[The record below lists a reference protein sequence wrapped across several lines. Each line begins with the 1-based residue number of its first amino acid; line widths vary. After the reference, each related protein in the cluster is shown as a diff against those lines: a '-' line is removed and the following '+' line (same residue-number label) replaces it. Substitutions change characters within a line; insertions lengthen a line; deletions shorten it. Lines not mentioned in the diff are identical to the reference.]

1 MADPKTVPT
10 PAQAV
15 LPAPQASPPPEK
27 TSAAPLPPPI
37 NPGPKTA
44 VNAAKTRDF
53 STVPFWLG
61 LALSLA
67 WVVMVAAALVSSGE
81 GGSFGGIP
89 LVNWA
94 IGLSAIASP
103 VALIWM
109 ITAYLQR
116 ASDVQVM
123 TEPLRKQLNL
133 IIGENNVAEAR
144 IKRFNAAIREQL
156 DLLRQGSTIGEEEM
170 VKLLR
175 QLSWEREEVK
185 KIAMHRMAQLHEA
198 GKITHAAEMFDTM
211 LANKLQLVQEIEE
224 KLRHGN
230 GILSKNTD
238 ALRTVLGDVLNEIK
252 DGQKSLANSLTA
264 VKSDSQELR
273 DHLKGQEV
281 DILNAQNSLRAVL
294 GKSEQEFDALLG
306 RFYDR
311 AKDVEEAMDDATSA
325 LTERIDVLETASNV
339 LPGKIAAAAE
349 QLNAAIANYA
359 TIEETAAR
367 VTAKTSRTLDE
378 HVQALDGKI
387 EGFAARIEGDT
398 AKLADQRQALSAMLD
413 RITAATGNVHA
424 DLMGSANSLTE
435 ATESSLARFQAIS
448 AQVKA
453 EAFTLTGQLRAATE
467 DYAATAQQ
475 TAAATELQ
483 QLRFGALQEQVSE
496 NLLLLKDFDSQA
508 AGTGD
513 SVLQRSRLTLQ
524 QMQQMEERLHGLNS
538 TVALAG
544 EQTQRRLQTQ
554 MEAQQALLKE
564 LGQAA
569 TASASTLQQATEKL
583 GGQHDGLVDRA
594 TRSEAQL
601 QKLVLELAQLQETG
615 NARYEQQLKIL
626 SGGLRETGELLRA
639 AELQLQDFNQ
649 RSLAPV
655 TQAAAA
661 ITTAAAESSA
671 SIAAFSSRLDEQAA
685 KIGSF
690 EQQVSQANTTLEAT
704 ATKSSSVIGT
714 LLSSLL
720 NLGRQQ
726 DDLTTKVVQN
736 FEQTQ
741 AKLGS
746 GMTTLSQQAGQLS
759 AQLGETGA
767 NLTDQSQALATSLL
781 SHDEALQTRVQ
792 VLSTLQDAQVKQ
804 HAEQL
809 AALNRQITTSGDAL
823 AAAEI
828 KLQSFSSN
836 ALIPVTQA
844 AQQIHAAAAQ
854 GEASIAGFGAKL
866 DEQADKFAAFEDRV
880 QQTNAALEAATARS
894 NTSIGTFIANLL
906 NLGKQQET
914 LQQKVESG
922 VQQAS
927 QKLSTTLTQ
936 LGDETDA
943 TAARLSEAHEKISA
957 QSRTF
962 ITATAEAE
970 LQFREQTRQIGLL
983 HSEQNLRY
991 AQHIA
996 TLNQGLNDTATLL
1009 DATEQRIEGFGANA
1023 LGPVNRALVGL
1034 NDVAA
1039 QGASSVRQLTDGL
1052 KAETEALSAYESR
1065 IDTINLSLETQTA
1078 KSSQT
1083 IGGFIA
1089 NLFNLGQKQDVLAQ
1103 HIEQSV
1109 TDVTTKLNDTID
1121 SVGKQA
1127 SAAVGQIATTQE
1139 QLTAQQR
1146 TWLAETD
1153 KAETALQER
1162 LQQAQQQT
1170 QAQSTLY
1177 AQQLATLNTQIA
1189 ASGDVIAAAEGKL
1202 QSFSSSALAP
1212 VTQAAQQIQ
1221 AAAAQGEA
1229 NIAGFGARLEEQ
1241 AGKFA
1246 AFEQRVQQTNAV
1258 LEETASRSST
1268 SIGTLI
1274 ANLINLNGKQ
1284 DELAQKVEARI
1295 DTTGTRLHAALSGL
1309 EEHADSA
1316 AERLAV
1322 AAGDIGTTSK
1332 NLLRNAADAEDRL
1345 QTHAETL
1352 SQLHTEQKAQFG
1364 EHLTQINLGLH
1375 ETTAALAQTADK
1387 LEGFYGAA
1395 LSPVRDAARQIQD
1408 AAEKGSAGINSFA
1421 DTLSQRAEQMS
1432 ALQDRFAN
1440 ANAIADSAT
1449 ARHSEVLA
1457 AMLGQ
1462 IATLN
1467 QQQDALAQRVETAFG
1482 SVADRLAAT
1491 VGNLSNQAT
1500 LATDALD
1507 QTAQRLSSRTE
1518 ALGSKAIDA
1527 ATALEVSSQK
1537 IENRSTSLG
1546 ALLEN
1551 QLGHIAQQLAAFEL
1565 RFTNTGD
1572 LVKEKAQAA
1581 ATLIGETGVRFGGL
1595 ATEFSDT
1602 VEGNIQKLQA
1612 LVGAGVAQIGQLGSA
1627 LQDRLQQIGDG
1638 NADIQMVAAQ
1648 LADAND
1654 RIIAQLSRLHSEGT
1668 QAGRLLQDNV
1678 SASMTQIAAAHGTFS
1693 QQQIALQHTTERVVN
1708 DLARAGSGI
1717 AEHAERLNSISTTH
1731 DTQIKLLQNSLD
1743 ELEGKSTSLRDAMSQ
1758 HSTQLLGEL
1767 RQGIAALQTMG
1778 QEMQTS
1784 VNVALAGAGT
1794 AQSHLAEITQHSTAE
1809 LQERLAQMQGM
1820 GAVVEQAMGALRGGV
1835 QEQMATLQ
1843 DVVQQI
1849 TTQQGTL
1856 KQATAAQRDELLA
1869 LFGQLAQA
1877 HQSASTA
1884 AEQSIAGLGAVTAAA
1899 SKSLADFSD
1908 VAANTLQTVANAG
1921 DGFGNKTDQM
1931 VAHSRDAAEQVRQIM
1946 DVTESLADHA
1956 RGLTA
1961 QTQREAD
1968 RLAADMASILRAL
1981 DDGSGQLA
1989 DQTKGLLSQISTSST
2004 IVTAQI
2010 ADAVN
2015 NLQQCGDQVRSQMA
2029 AQTAA
2034 LRDEA
2039 RRESDLLMS
2048 GVQSL
2053 VARIDDSGR
2062 VMHGRAQDIL
2072 QTIEQSG
2079 DQIMGQVT
2087 FLLDKIAANNAEI
2100 RAQMAVEAEQMRAQA
2115 FAEANQMAAAFGHVL
2130 HDIDK
2135 SGDKLRLQAD
2145 SILSQIGDQK
2155 TLIAADLADALQQLS
2170 GGGVAMRDQ
2179 MRVHIGAL
2187 RDQALAEAT
2196 LYGDKITELLSDV
2209 TQKGGTLQQQTQVI
2223 SAAIEAN
2230 REKIA
2235 QQFAGL
2241 LAQVDG
2247 KNQAV
2252 FDRIGSHCLALQKK
2266 AEDENERFS
2275 TSLTH
2280 LLGQID
2286 GSIGHLRFQ
2295 SEDVLARI
2303 AQSGTQVKRDF
2314 AQVLGSIAENQT
2326 QIKTELTAYAT
2337 TLREQAQRDMAQI
2350 MGDISAMLERIDGTG
2365 AQLREHVVEAVGSL
2379 DLGGDALAQ
2388 QVEVLLARINDNHTL
2403 IRSRMTEHAT
2413 QMRDEYAGE
2422 VARVADGL
2430 RAVMTDM
2437 QQAGVQ
2443 LRAQNSDVIA
2453 NLEHSALRFAQSAR
2467 QASQYLADEVT
2478 KLDGAAN
2485 QVETRLQVLG
2495 KHLQTE
2501 QQALTGASNAITE
2514 HTVQLA
2520 AQTAAAADR
2529 LQQLLRATA
2538 EGSTQAQGLSN
2549 HVAGQLQGMIIHL
2562 REEMQRLVEHSAST
2576 AEAANSVVTQIA
2588 AGTEH
2593 LRSAG
2598 ADMRREGNA
2607 LPQIV
2612 ALAEERLV
2620 RAGTLLREH
2629 AADAAGL
2636 LEHSTGTFVEVFS
2649 GQQDMMAHETQR
2661 LQAVAEQAGSLL
2673 QHFGHQLAAQLG
2685 NLQRGTGVIEVAQQ
2699 KLVDQTAA
2707 AIAHLGLASDR
2718 LNSLREGAETAQA
2731 QMVGKMQ
2738 HMDGQAQATAKVLT
2752 VGSQTLAHSIGQ
2764 LAEISSKAQEQMMG
2778 AGTHYRTQLE
2788 DLRQGIAQQLGGL
2801 HEHVAQAALQLEQK
2815 ASVLNHV
2822 STKAEQDIEQLLA
2835 RFNAIANSSS
2845 ALVADKTAALHKL
2858 AEDAAQLLLGF
2869 GKTIDAQLE
2878 HLASASEHIGTTQKY
2893 LSGTLDHSIHQVDVL
2908 QEKMEHSRAIAQT
2921 STVDVAEQLQKLS
2934 NTLQL
2939 HIEQLGQGTQ
2949 HAVGLVEGAGAQWQG
2964 QAQNLA
2970 RIAQQARSE
2979 LAAISYAIDALQ
2991 QKGGSLRDTIR
3002 GQGDHL
3008 MKSLSDVVDH
3018 MAAAQDDIA
3027 SDDPLVNRMERG
3039 LQKIN

>member
-10 PAQAV
+10 PPQAV

-27 TSAAPLPPPI
+27 AVAAPLPPPI
-37 NPGPKTA
+37 VAGPKSA
-44 VNAAKTRDF
+44 INAAKTRDF

-61 LALSLA
+61 LSLSLA

-133 IIGENNVAEAR
+133 IIGENNIAEAR

-198 GKITHAAEMFDTM
+198 GKITHAAEMFDAM

-311 AKDVEEAMDDATSA
+311 AKDVEEAMDDATTA

-349 QLNAAIANYA
+349 QLNAAIANYT

-367 VTAKTSRTLDE
+367 VTAKTSKALDE
-378 HVQALDGKI
+378 HVHVLDGKI
-387 EGFAARIEGDT
+387 DGFAAKIQVDA

-413 RITAATGNVHA
+413 RIAAATGNVHA

-448 AQVKA
+448 AQVKT
-453 EAFTLTGQLRAATE
+453 EAQNLTGQLRAATE
-467 DYAATAQQ
+467 EYAATAQQ

-483 QLRFGALQEQVSE
+483 QLRFGALQDQVSE
-496 NLLLLKDFDSQA
+496 NLLMLKDFDGQA
-508 AGTGD
+508 ASVGD

-524 QMQQMEERLHGLNS
+524 QIQQIEDRLQGLNS
-538 TVALAG
+538 TVAAAG

-564 LGQAA
+564 LGIAA
-569 TASASTLQQATEKL
+569 NASASTLQQATEKL
-583 GGQHDGLVDRA
+583 GSQHDGLVDRA

-615 NARYEQQLKIL
+615 NARYEQQLKVL

-655 TQAAAA
+655 TQAAEA
-661 ITTAAAESSA
+661 ITAAAAESSA
-671 SIAAFSSRLDEQAA
+671 SISAFSARLDEQAA

-726 DDLTTKVVQN
+726 DDLTAKVAQN
-736 FEQTQ
+736 FEQTHN
-741 AKLGS
+741 KLNS
-746 GMTTLSQQAGQLS
+746 GMTALTEQAAQLS
-759 AQLGETGA
+759 DKLADAGA
-767 NLTDQSQALATSLL
+767 HLTDQSQALATSLL
-781 SHDEALQTRVQ
+781 SHDEALQGRAQ
-792 VLSTLQDAQVKQ
+792 ELSALQEAQVKR
-804 HAEQL
+804 HVGQL
-809 AALNRQITTSGDAL
+809 SDLNTQISASGDML
-823 AAAEI
+823 AAAEA
-828 KLQSFSSN
+828 KLQSFSSS

-844 AQQIHAAAAQ
+844 AQQIHAAAVQ

-866 DEQADKFAAFEDRV
+866 DEQAGKFAAFEDRV
-880 QQTNAALEAATARS
+880 QQTNAALESATARS

-906 NLGKQQET
+906 NLGKQQEAVS
-914 LQQKVESG
+914 QKVETSL
-922 VQQAS
+922 QQAS
-927 QKLSTTLTQ
+927 QKLSTTLAQ
-936 LGDETDA
+936 LGNDTDA
-943 TAARLSEAHEKISA
+943 ATARLSDAHDKISA
-957 QSRTF
+957 QSRSF

-996 TLNQGLNDTATLL
+996 TLNQGLHDTATLL
-1009 DATEQRIEGFGANA
+1009 DATEQRMDAFGSAA
-1023 LGPVNRALVGL
+1023 LGPVNRAMVGL
-1034 NDVAA
+1034 NDIAS
-1039 QGASSVRQLTDGL
+1039 QGAASIRQVTDSI
-1052 KAETEALSAYESR
+1052 KAETDALSGYEAR
-1065 IDTINLSLETQTA
+1065 IGDINRSLAAETA

-1083 IGGFIA
+1083 IGDYVAQLNG
-1089 NLFNLGQKQDVLAQ
+1089 LGQKQDTLAS
-1103 HIEQSV
+1103 HIQQSMAGS
-1109 TDVTTKLNDTID
+1109 TIALNTALD
-1121 SVGKQA
+1121 SVGKQTT
-1127 SAAVGQIATTQE
+1127 AAVDAMA
-1139 QLTAQQR
+1139 TAQERLTEQQR
-1146 TWLAETD
+1146 AWLAENGQ
-1153 KAETALQER
+1153 AAMALQER

-1170 QAQSTLY
+1170 QEQSALY
-1177 AQQLATLNTQIA
+1177 TQQLATLNTQIA
-1189 ASGDVIAAAEGKL
+1189 ASGEVLAAAEGKL

-1221 AAAAQGEA
+1221 AAASQGEA
-1229 NIAGFGARLEEQ
+1229 SIAGFGAKLDEQ
-1241 AGKFA
+1241 AHKFA
-1246 AFEQRVQQTNAV
+1246 TFEQRVQQTSTA
-1258 LEETASRSST
+1258 LEETTTRSST
-1268 SIGTLI
+1268 SISTLI
-1274 ANLINLNGKQ
+1274 ANLLNLNGKQ
-1284 DELAQKVEARI
+1284 DELAQKVETRI
-1295 DTTGTRLHAALSGL
+1295 ETAGTRLHAALSGL

-1332 NLLRNAADAEDRL
+1332 TLLRHAADAEDRL
-1345 QTHAETL
+1345 QAHAETL
-1352 SQLHTEQKAQFG
+1352 SLLHTEQKSQFG

-1375 ETTAALAQTADK
+1375 ETTTALAQTADK

-1395 LSPVRDAARQIQD
+1395 LAPVRDAARQIQD

-1421 DTLSQRAEQMS
+1421 ETLGQRAEVMRV
-1432 ALQDRFAN
+1432 LQDKFADAN
-1440 ANAIADSAT
+1440 AVADGAT
-1449 ARHSEVLA
+1449 ARHTDVLA
-1457 AMLGQ
+1457 KMLEQ
-1462 IATLN
+1462 ITTLSL
-1467 QQQDALAQRVETAFG
+1467 QQDALATRVETAFG
-1482 SVADRLAAT
+1482 SAAERLATT
-1491 VGNLSNQAT
+1491 VGNLSHQAT

-1507 QTAQRLSSRTE
+1507 NKAQRLGEQTTI
-1518 ALGSKAIDA
+1518 LGTKAADTATVLDA
-1527 ATALEVSSQK
+1527 ASQR

-1546 ALLEN
+1546 SLLEN
-1551 QLGHIAQQLAAFEL
+1551 QLGHIAQQLAAFEV
-1565 RFTNTGD
+1565 RFANTGD
-1572 LVKEKAQAA
+1572 LVQEKAQAA
-1581 ATLIGETGVRFGGL
+1581 ATLIGETGVRFGSFASEL
-1595 ATEFSDT
+1595 SEKIES
-1602 VEGNIQKLQA
+1602 NIQRLQG
-1612 LVGAGVAQIGQLGSA
+1612 LVGTGVAEIGHLGNA
-1627 LQDRLQQIGDG
+1627 LQERLQQIGDG
-1638 NADIQMVAAQ
+1638 NADIQMVATQ
-1648 LADAND
+1648 LAEAND

-1678 SASMTQIAAAHGTFS
+1678 SASMTQIAAAHETLG
-1693 QQQIALQHTTERVVN
+1693 QQQIALQQTAERVVN
-1708 DLARAGSGI
+1708 DLARAGNGLADHTERMNGI
-1717 AEHAERLNSISTTH
+1717 SATH
-1731 DTQIKLLQNSLD
+1731 DAQIKLLQNSLD

-1758 HSTQLLGEL
+1758 HSSQLLGEL
-1767 RQGIAALQTMG
+1767 RQGIATLQDMG
-1778 QEMQTS
+1778 QAIEAN
-1784 VNVALAGAGT
+1784 VNAALASAGT
-1794 AQSHLAEITQHSTAE
+1794 AQSHLVEITQSSTAE

-1820 GAVVEQAMGALRGGV
+1820 GALVEQAMGALRGGV
-1835 QEQMATLQ
+1835 QQQMATLQ

-1849 TTQQGTL
+1849 TTQQGSL
-1856 KQATAAQRDELLA
+1856 KQATAAQRDELIT
-1869 LFGQLAQA
+1869 LFAQLAQA
-1877 HQSASTA
+1877 HQTASTA
-1884 AEQSIAGLGAVTAAA
+1884 AEQSIAGLSAVTAAA
-1899 SKSLADFSD
+1899 SQSLAAFSG
-1908 VAANTLQTVANAG
+1908 AASSTLQTVAEAR
-1921 DGFGNKTDQM
+1921 DGFDDKTQHM
-1931 VAHSRDAAEQVRQIM
+1931 VASSREAAEQVRQIM

-1968 RLAADMASILRAL
+1968 RLTADMASILRAL

-1989 DQTKGLLSQISTSST
+1989 LQTKGLLNQIGSSSA

-2015 NLQQCGDQVRSQMA
+2015 NLQQCGDQVRSQMT
-2029 AQTAA
+2029 AQTSA

-2039 RRESDLLMS
+2039 RRESELLMT

-2053 VARIDDSGR
+2053 VGRIEDSGR

-2087 FLLDKIAANNAEI
+2087 YLLDKIAANNAEI

-2115 FAEANQMAAAFGHVL
+2115 YAEADQMAAAFGHVL

-2145 SILSQIGDQK
+2145 TILTQISDQK
-2155 TLIAADLADALQQLS
+2155 ALIAADLADALQQLGS
-2170 GGGVAMRDQ
+2170 GGTAMRDQ
-2179 MRVHIGAL
+2179 MRAYIGSL

-2209 TQKGGTLQQQTQVI
+2209 TQRGGVLQQQTQAI
-2223 SAAIEAN
+2223 SAAIAAD
-2230 REKIA
+2230 RETIA

-2252 FDRIGSHCLALQKK
+2252 IDRIGVHCRTLQKK

-2314 AQVLGSIAENQT
+2314 AQVLGSIAESQGL
-2326 QIKTELTAYAT
+2326 IKSELTSYAT
-2337 TLREQAQRDMAQI
+2337 TLREQAQGDMAQI
-2350 MGDISAMLERIDGTG
+2350 MGDIRAMLERIDGTG

-2388 QVEVLLARINDNHTL
+2388 QVEILLGRINDNHAL
-2403 IRSRMTEHAT
+2403 IRGRMTEHAT
-2413 QMRDEYAGE
+2413 QMREEYAGE

-2453 NLEHSALRFAQSAR
+2453 NLENSALRFAQSAR
-2467 QASQYLADEVT
+2467 QASQHLADEIT
-2478 KLDGAAN
+2478 KLDGAAG

-2501 QQALTGASNAITE
+2501 QQALSGASGAITE

-2529 LQQLLRATA
+2529 LQQLLRATT

-2593 LRSAG
+2593 LRAAG

-2607 LPQIV
+2607 LPQVV
-2612 ALAEERLV
+2612 ALAEERLA
-2620 RAGTLLREH
+2620 RAGALLREH

-2636 LEHSTGTFVEVFS
+2636 LEHSTGTFVDVFS
-2649 GQQDMMAHETQR
+2649 GQHDAIASETQR

-2673 QHFGHQLAAQLG
+2673 QQFGQQLAAQLG
-2685 NLQRGTGVIEVAQQ
+2685 NMQRGTGVIEGAQQ
-2699 KLVDQTAA
+2699 RLVDQTAA

-2718 LNSLREGAETAQA
+2718 LNSLREGAEAAQA
-2731 QMVGKMQ
+2731 QMIGKMQ

-2752 VGSQTLAHSIGQ
+2752 IGSQTLAHSISQ

-2778 AGTHYRTQLE
+2778 AGAHYRSQLD

-2858 AEDAAQLLLGF
+2858 AEEAAQLLLGF

-2908 QEKMEHSRAIAQT
+2908 HEKMERGRAVAQS
-2921 STVDVAEQLQKLS
+2921 STVEVADQLQKLS
-2934 NTLQL
+2934 STLQQ

-2949 HAVGLVEGAGAQWQG
+2949 HAVSLVEGAGEQWQG

-3018 MAAAQDDIA
+3018 MAAAQDDIT

>member
-1 MADPKTVPT
+1 MADPKKPAVPAPAAET
-10 PAQAV
+10 APPAQ
-15 LPAPQASPPPEK
+15 PAPEK
-27 TSAAPLPPPI
+27 TAPNSPLPPLAQ
-37 NPGPKTA
+37 GPKTA
-44 VNAAKTRDF
+44 VTAAKTRDF

-61 LALSLA
+61 LSLSLA
-67 WVVMVAAALVSSGE
+67 WVVMVAAALVTSGE

-116 ASDVQVM
+116 ASDVQVV

-156 DLLRQGSTIGEEEM
+156 DLLRQGSVIGEEEM

-198 GKITHAAEMFDTM
+198 GKITHAAEMFDAM

-252 DGQKSLANSLTA
+252 EGQKSLANSLTA

-306 RFYDR
+306 RFHDR
-311 AKDVEEAMDDATSA
+311 ARDVEEAMDDATTA
-325 LTERIDVLETASNV
+325 LSERIGVLENASSV

-367 VTAKTSRTLDE
+367 VTAKTSQTLDA
-378 HVQALDGKI
+378 HVHALDGKI
-387 EGFAARIEGDT
+387 DGFAAKIQNDT

-413 RITAATGNVHA
+413 RIAAATGNVHA
-424 DLMGSANSLTE
+424 DLMGTANSLTE

-453 EAFTLTGQLRAATE
+453 EAQGLAGQLRAATE
-467 DYAATAQQ
+467 DFATTAQQ

-483 QLRFGALQEQVSE
+483 QLRFGALQEQVGE
-496 NLLLLKDFDSQA
+496 NLLMLKDFDNQA
-508 AGTGD
+508 AQAGD
-513 SVLQRSRLTLQ
+513 SVLQRSRLSLQ
-524 QMQQMEERLHGLNS
+524 QMQQMEERLQGLNN

-544 EQTQRRLQTQ
+544 EQTQRRLQSQ

-569 TASASTLQQATEKL
+569 NASAATLQQATEKL
-583 GGQHDGLVDRA
+583 GGQHDNLVDRA

-615 NARYEQQLKIL
+615 NARYEQQLKVL
-626 SGGLRETGELLRA
+626 SSGLRETGELLRA

-671 SIAAFSSRLDEQAA
+671 SIAAFSSRLDEQATQ
-685 KIGSF
+685 ISSF
-690 EQQVSQANTTLEAT
+690 EQKVTQANTALEAS
-704 ATKSSSVIGT
+704 ASKSSSVIGT

-726 DDLTTKVVQN
+726 SELTEKVTQNLDATQTK
-736 FEQTQ
+736 
-741 AKLGS
+741 LSS
-746 GMTTLSQQAGQLS
+746 GMTALSQQAGQLS
-759 AQLGETGA
+759 ARLMESGA
-767 NLTDQSQALATSLL
+767 QLTDQSQALATSLL
-781 SHDEALQTRVQ
+781 SHDEALQGRAQ
-792 VLSTLQDAQVKQ
+792 ALASLQEEQVKR
-804 HAEQL
+804 HAQQL
-809 AALNRQITTSGDAL
+809 AELNTQISASGTML
-823 AAAEI
+823 TAAEA
-828 KLQSFSSN
+828 KLQSFSSS

-844 AQQIHAAAAQ
+844 AQQIHAAAVQ
-854 GEASIAGFGAKL
+854 GEASIAEFGAKL
-866 DEQADKFAAFEDRV
+866 DEQAGKFAAFEDRV

-906 NLGKQQET
+906 NLGKQQEAVS
-914 LQQKVESG
+914 QKVESG
-922 VQQAS
+922 LLQAS
-927 QKLSTTLTQ
+927 EKLSTTLTQ
-936 LGDETDA
+936 LGTETDA
-943 TAARLSEAHEKISA
+943 TATKLVDAHEKIGA
-957 QSRTF
+957 QSRSF

-970 LQFREQTRQIGLL
+970 LQFREQTRQITLL

-1009 DATEQRIEGFGANA
+1009 DATEQRMQGFGDRA
-1023 LGPVNRALVGL
+1023 LGPVNRALVEL
-1034 NDVAA
+1034 NDVAVK
-1039 QGASSVRQLTDGL
+1039 GASSVRALTGSI
-1052 KAETEALSAYESR
+1052 KAETETLGDYETR
-1065 IDTINLSLETQTA
+1065 IGSINQTLA
-1078 KSSQT
+1078 EQTTRSKET
-1083 IGGFIA
+1083 IGSLIA
-1089 NLFNLGQKQDVLAQ
+1089 EFFGLGQKQEALAAQ
-1103 HIEQSV
+1103 VTQSV
-1109 TDVTTKLNDTID
+1109 TGVAGKLQETLGSI
-1121 SVGKQA
+1121 GGQA
-1127 SAAVGQIATTQE
+1127 TQSVGQIAAAQD
-1139 QLTAQQR
+1139 QLAEQQR
-1146 TWLAETD
+1146 SWLAETG
-1153 KAETALQER
+1153 KADSALQER
-1162 LQQAQQQT
+1162 LQQAQQQA
-1170 QAQSTLY
+1170 QAQAALY
-1177 AQQLATLNTQIA
+1177 SQHLATLNTQIS
-1189 ASGDVIAAAEGKL
+1189 ASGDMLAAAESKL

-1221 AAAAQGEA
+1221 AAAAQGA
-1229 NIAGFGARLEEQ
+1229 ASIAGFGAKLDEQ
-1241 AGKFA
+1241 ADKFA
-1246 AFEQRVQQTNAV
+1246 SFEQRVQQTNTA
-1258 LEETASRSST
+1258 LEEATTRSST
-1268 SIGTLI
+1268 GIGTLI
-1274 ANLINLNGKQ
+1274 ANIFNLNSKQ
-1284 DELAQKVEARI
+1284 DELAQKVETRLDMA
-1295 DTTGTRLHAALSGL
+1295 GTRLHAALSGL

-1322 AAGDIGTTSK
+1322 AAGDIGGTSK
-1332 NLLRNAADAEDRL
+1332 TLLRQAADAEDRL
-1345 QTHAETL
+1345 QAHAETL
-1352 SQLHTEQKAQFG
+1352 SQLHTEQKALFG

-1375 ETTAALAQTADK
+1375 ETTTALAQTAEK
-1387 LEGFYGAA
+1387 LDGFYGAA
-1395 LSPVRDAARQIQD
+1395 LAPVRDATRQIQD

-1421 DTLSQRAEQMS
+1421 ETLSQRAEQMS
-1432 ALQDRFAN
+1432 ALQDKFATAN
-1440 ANAIADSAT
+1440 AVADSAT
-1449 ARHSEVLA
+1449 SKHTAVLA
-1457 AMLGQ
+1457 GMLEQ

-1482 SVADRLAAT
+1482 AATDRLTASIGT
-1491 VGNLSNQAT
+1491 LSHQAT
-1500 LATDALD
+1500 LAADTLG
-1507 QTAQRLSSRTE
+1507 QSAQRLGDQTV
-1518 ALGSKAIDA
+1518 ALGGKASEAAAALDA
-1527 ATALEVSSQK
+1527 SGNKVEVRT
-1537 IENRSTSLG
+1537 NNLG

-1551 QLGHIAQQLAAFEL
+1551 QLGHIAQQLAAFEV
-1565 RFTNTGD
+1565 RFANTGD
-1572 LVKEKAQAA
+1572 LVKDKAQAA
-1581 ATLIGETGVRFGGL
+1581 ADLIGQTGVRFGSM
-1595 ATEFSDT
+1595 ATEFSST
-1602 VEGNIQKLQA
+1602 VEAKIESLQA
-1612 LVGAGVAQIGQLGSA
+1612 LVGNGVAQIGLLGHA
-1627 LQDRLQQIGDG
+1627 LQERLQQIGDG
-1638 NADIQMVAAQ
+1638 NADIQMVATQ
-1648 LADAND
+1648 LAEAND

-1668 QAGRLLQDNV
+1668 QAGRLLQDNI
-1678 SASMTQIAAAHGTFS
+1678 SGSIAQITTAQDALD
-1693 QQQIALQHTTERVVN
+1693 QQQARLEQTAARVA
-1708 DLARAGSGI
+1708 DDMARAGEGI
-1717 AEHAERLNSISTTH
+1717 ATHAERLDGISSAH
-1731 DTQIKLLQNSLD
+1731 DMHIKLLQSSLD
-1743 ELEGKSTSLRDAMSQ
+1743 ELESKSGSLRDAMSL
-1758 HSTQLLGEL
+1758 HSSQLLGEL
-1767 RQGIAALQTMG
+1767 RQGIATLQSMG
-1778 QEMQTS
+1778 QDMQAS
-1784 VNVALAGAGT
+1784 VQSALASAGT
-1794 AQSHLAEITQHSTAE
+1794 AQSHLVEITQHSTAE
-1809 LQERLAQMQGM
+1809 LEQRLAQMQGM
-1820 GAVVEQAMGALRGGV
+1820 SAIVEQAMGSLRKGV
-1835 QEQMATLQ
+1835 ADQMTALQ
-1843 DVVQQI
+1843 DAVQHI

-1856 KQATAAQRDELLA
+1856 QQATATQRDELLA
-1869 LFGQLAQA
+1869 LFGELAQA
-1877 HQSASTA
+1877 HQVASAA
-1884 AEQSIAGLGAVTAAA
+1884 AEESIAGLSAVTAAA
-1899 SKSLADFSD
+1899 GQSLTDFSK
-1908 VAANTLQTVANAG
+1908 VAKDSLESVSAAK
-1921 DGFGNKTDQM
+1921 DGFDGKTDAM
-1931 VAHSRDAAEQVRQIM
+1931 VAQSRAAAEQVRQIL

-1968 RLAADMASILRAL
+1968 RLAADMATILRAL

-1989 DQTKGLLSQISTSST
+1989 EQTRGILNQIGASST
-2004 IVTAQI
+2004 VVTAQI
-2010 ADAVN
+2010 TDAVN
-2015 NLQQCGDQVRSQMA
+2015 NLQQCGDQVRSQMT
-2029 AQTAA
+2029 AQTTA

-2039 RRESDLLMS
+2039 RRESELLMT

-2053 VARIDDSGR
+2053 VTRIEDSGR

-2100 RAQMAVEAEQMRAQA
+2100 RAQMAVESEQMRAQA
-2115 FAEANQMAAAFGHVL
+2115 FAEAEQMATAFSHVL
-2130 HDIDK
+2130 RDIDK

-2145 SILSQIGDQK
+2145 SILTQIGDQK
-2155 TLIAADLADALQQLS
+2155 SLIAADLTDALQQLGS
-2170 GGGVAMRDQ
+2170 GGVAMRDQ
-2179 MRVHIGAL
+2179 MRHHIATL

-2196 LYGDKITELLSDV
+2196 LYGDKITELLADV
-2209 TQKGGTLQQQTQVI
+2209 MDKGGVLQQQTQTI
-2223 SAAIEAN
+2223 HGAITAN
-2230 REKIA
+2230 REQIA
-2235 QQFAGL
+2235 QQFSGL
-2241 LAQVDG
+2241 LSQIDG

-2252 FDRIGSHCLALQKK
+2252 LERIAAHCHGLQQK
-2266 AEDENERFS
+2266 ADAENERFS

-2314 AQVLGSIAENQT
+2314 AQVLGAIAESQT

-2337 TLREQAQRDMAQI
+2337 TLREQAQRDMTQI

-2388 QVEVLLARINDNHTL
+2388 QVEVLLARINDNHAL

-2413 QMRDEYAGE
+2413 QMREDYAGE

-2437 QQAGVQ
+2437 QQAGIT
-2443 LRAQNSDVIA
+2443 LKAQNSDIIA
-2453 NLEHSALRFAQSAR
+2453 NLEQSALRFAQSAR
-2467 QASQYLADEVT
+2467 QAGQYLADEVT
-2478 KLDGAAN
+2478 KLDGAAG
-2485 QVETRLQVLG
+2485 QVESRLQVLG

-2501 QQALTGASNAITE
+2501 QQALLGASDAITE
-2514 HTVQLA
+2514 HTVQMA
-2520 AQTAAAADR
+2520 AQTATAADR
-2529 LQQLLRATA
+2529 LQQLLRLAT
-2538 EGSTQAQGLSN
+2538 ESNTQAQGMSS

-2576 AEAANSVVTQIA
+2576 AEAANAVVTQIA
-2588 AGTEH
+2588 AGTDQ
-2593 LRSAG
+2593 LRTAG
-2598 ADMRREGNA
+2598 TDIRREGNA
-2607 LPQIV
+2607 LPQVV
-2612 ALAEERLV
+2612 AIAEERLA
-2620 RAGTLLREH
+2620 RAGALLREH

-2636 LEHSTGTFVEVFS
+2636 LEHSTGSFVEVFS
-2649 GQQDMMAHETQR
+2649 GQHDAIAHETQR

-2673 QHFGHQLAAQLG
+2673 QQFGQQLANQLG
-2685 NLQRGTGVIEVAQQ
+2685 NLQRGTGVVEVAQQ

-2718 LNSLREGAETAQA
+2718 LNSLREGAEAAQA
-2731 QMVGKMQ
+2731 QMIGKMQ

-2752 VGSQTLAHSIGQ
+2752 VGSQTLAHSIAH

-2778 AGTHYRTQLE
+2778 AGAHYRAQLDE
-2788 DLRQGIAQQLGGL
+2788 LRQGIAQQLGSL
-2801 HEHVAQAALQLEQK
+2801 HEDVAQAALQLEQK

-2845 ALVADKTAALHKL
+2845 ALVADKTTALHKL

-2878 HLASASEHIGTTQKY
+2878 HLASASEHIGTTQQY
-2893 LSGTLDHSIHQVDVL
+2893 LSGTLDHSIRQVDIL
-2908 QEKMEHSRAIAQT
+2908 QEKMERSRSVAQD
-2921 STVDVAEQLQKLS
+2921 STVEVADQLQKLS
-2934 NTLQL
+2934 GTLQQ
-2939 HIEQLGQGTQ
+2939 HIEQLGHGTQ
-2949 HAVGLVEGAGAQWQG
+2949 HAVGLVENAGAQWQG

-2991 QKGGSLRDTIR
+2991 QKGSSLRDTIR

-3018 MAAAQDDIA
+3018 MAAAQDEIA